1 MAVVFIVTGCGVGPP
16 RPRIG
21 TLPTP
26 PPGPRFEDPNNLG
39 KHSYRFN
46 PFEKNCIVYTC
57 KAGHIDITHVR
68 WNADHTR
75 YLAKKIRK
83 ALMKKSRGF
92 SFNVSLEAS
101 KHTVEFTYPENWDD
115 LSRKEKEEI
124 ANKISLQV
132 GPYLAFNATL
142 WHEVLTWFGVRF
154 AGLEP
159 DFNSSFSW
167 EDVYSNLLGT
177 QIGAEAIKD
186 PALDYN
192 TAVTRILNRELK
204 ELGVQSRSTAIR
216 ASKKM
221 KGKWFS
227 GIILVDVTRKNL
239 DIGLDDGFVTPVL
252 VPGICRNAQPQLRRV
267 PTTDILAEY
276 GFAMKHE
283 IRPKEWAKDK
293 ILKIVHGDKKNKTIQ
308 PAKHYPLIMAHI
320 TREALLKYGYI
331 ID

>member
-1 MAVVFIVTGCGVGPP
+1 MAVVFVVTGCGIGAP

-26 PPGPRFEDPNNLG
+26 PPGPRFEEPDNLG
-39 KHSYRFN
+39 KHSYTYN

-57 KAGHIDITHVR
+57 KAGHVDITHIR

-92 SFNVSLEAS
+92 SFNVSMEAS
-101 KHTVEFTYPENWDD
+101 KHTVEFTYPEYWDG
-115 LSRKEKEEI
+115 LSREEKEEI

-142 WHEVLTWFGVRF
+142 WHEVLTWFGIRF

-177 QIGAEAIKD
+177 QIGAEAINT
-186 PALDYN
+186 PVLDYD
-192 TAVTRILNRELK
+192 TAVTQILNRVLQ
-204 ELGVQSRSTAIR
+204 ELGVQSKSTAIR

-227 GIILVDVTRKNL
+227 GIILVDITRKNL

-252 VPGICRNAQPQLRRV
+252 VPGICENTRPQPRPA
-267 PTTDILAEY
+267 PTMDILAEY

-283 IRPKEWAKDK
+283 IRPKEWAKER
-293 ILKIVHGDKKNKTIQ
+293 ILKIVHGDKKTKTIQ

-320 TREALLKYGYI
+320 AKQAVEKYNYI